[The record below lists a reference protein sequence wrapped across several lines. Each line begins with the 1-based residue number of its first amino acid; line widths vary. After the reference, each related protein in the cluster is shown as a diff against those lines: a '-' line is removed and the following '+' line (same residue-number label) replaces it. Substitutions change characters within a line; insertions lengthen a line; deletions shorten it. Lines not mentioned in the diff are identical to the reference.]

1 MLPIIICIIIV
12 IVLFFLWSL
21 KKINELYANIEILR
35 NEIETL
41 KRNQHEQKQE
51 IEKNIENP
59 AEINKEKL
67 QPQKEI
73 GISEPET
80 KRPENTA
87 QKKEP
92 FYLGMPND
100 KGFLKEE
107 SPKAGYFIAQ
117 ESGTNRAFFIF
128 VNDQAKL
135 NVIFKSDME
144 GKFYK
149 VESGIA
155 LPGKALL
162 NQSKGLLVKKGDF
175 WTVLKPIVIEL
186 ELGN

>member
-1 MLPIIICIIIV
+1 MTPIIICIVIV

-21 KKINELYANIEILR
+21 KKINELHANIASLR
-35 NEIETL
+35 NEIEDL
-41 KRNQHEQKQE
+41 KRNQNKQNQE
-51 IEKNIENP
+51 VVKNIEKPTETNR
-59 AEINKEKL
+59 EQL
-67 QPQKEI
+67 QPQKEME
-73 GISEPET
+73 ISEPET
-80 KRPENTA
+80 KPPEST

-92 FYLGMPND
+92 FYLGMPNE

-107 SPKAGYFIAQ
+107 PPKAGYFIAQ
-117 ESGTNRAFFIF
+117 ESGINKAFFIF

-144 GKFYK
+144 GKFYN

-162 NQSKGLLVKKGDF
+162 NQSKGLLGKKGDF
-175 WTVLKPIVIEL
+175 WTVLKPIIIEL
-186 ELGN
+186 ESGN